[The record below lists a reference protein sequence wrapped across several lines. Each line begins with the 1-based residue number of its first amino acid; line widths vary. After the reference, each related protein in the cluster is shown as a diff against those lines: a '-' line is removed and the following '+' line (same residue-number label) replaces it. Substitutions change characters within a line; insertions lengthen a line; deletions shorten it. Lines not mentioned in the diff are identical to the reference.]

1 MEDADIQLK
10 KSQVE
15 WLREVLA
22 EQLAGSGLRPEV
34 EWLGPV
40 EEEDPAHPGRT
51 KVIRKAHYLYSIVCP
66 LEWKVTNHIHEES
79 PLPRMAEITE
89 AVLLF
94 WREAWPERICT
105 DWQYDIWRRVPGFF
119 DWATEQAP
127 VILYRIAMQR
137 LTQRFGPR
145 NIKGITLYDDLLI
158 VHTRRGNFRIDM
170 DNFRDRLEETVGRMD
185 RLMRRPIRYRY
196 LQEIRQNKKNEQDGQ
211 PEK

>member
-34 EWLGPV
+34 EWL
-40 EEEDPAHPGRT
+40 DS
-51 KVIRKAHYLYSIVCP
+51 HYRYSVVCP
-66 LEWKVTNHIHEES
+66 LEWKVTNMVHEED

-119 DWATEQAP
+119 DWSTEQAP
-127 VILYRIAMQR
+127 VILYRVAMQR
-137 LTQRFGPR
+137 LSQRFGPR

-185 RLMRRPIRYRY
+185 RLMRRPIRYHY
-196 LQEIRQNKKNEQDGQ
+196 LQEIRHHKKNEQDGQ

>member
-1 MEDADIQLK
+1 MEKSDIQLK
-10 KSQVE
+10 KFHVE
-15 WLREVLA
+15 WLRGVLA
-22 EQLAGSGLRPEV
+22 EQLTGSGLRPEI
-34 EWLGPV
+34 EWLEPV
-40 EEEDPAHPGRT
+40 EEEDPAHPGRI

-66 LEWKVTNHIHEES
+66 LEWKVTNRFHEED
-79 PLPRMAEITE
+79 PLPRMSEITE

-119 DWATEQAP
+119 DWSSEQAP

-170 DNFRDRLEETVGRMD
+170 DNFRDRLEETIGRMD
-185 RLMRRPIRYRY
+185 RLMRRPIRYPY
-196 LQEIRQNKKNEQDGQ
+196 LQEIRHNKKNEQDGQ

>member
-1 MEDADIQLK
+1 MEKSDIQLK
-10 KSQVE
+10 KFHVE
-15 WLREVLA
+15 WLRGVLA
-22 EQLAGSGLRPEV
+22 EQLTGSGLRPEI
-34 EWLGPV
+34 EWLEPV
-40 EEEDPAHPGRT
+40 EEEDPAHPGRI
-51 KVIRKAHYLYSIVCP
+51 KVIRKAHFLYSIVCP
-66 LEWKVTNHIHEES
+66 LEWKVTNRFHEED
-79 PLPRMAEITE
+79 PLPRMSEITE

-119 DWATEQAP
+119 DWSSEQAP

-170 DNFRDRLEETVGRMD
+170 DNFRDRLEETIGRMD
-185 RLMRRPIRYRY
+185 CLMRRPIRYPY
-196 LQEIRQNKKNEQDGQ
+196 LQEIRHNKKNEQDGQ